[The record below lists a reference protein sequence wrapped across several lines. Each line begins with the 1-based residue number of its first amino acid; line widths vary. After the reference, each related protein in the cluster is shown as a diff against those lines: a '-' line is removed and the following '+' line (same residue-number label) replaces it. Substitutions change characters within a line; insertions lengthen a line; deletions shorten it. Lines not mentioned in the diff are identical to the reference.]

1 MFSVIPILF
10 AVAPP
15 EQPLPPVLPSEAP
28 AAASVQDA
36 DAEEKTTEW
45 TGSFEVSGMNTDGNT
60 NNLRLGLLGD
70 VERKLDEERYNFHA
84 EWIYTEDDGSISE
97 RRALVSGK
105 YSRDITEKTYWL
117 INGGASTDTEA
128 NVDLRYTAG
137 AGLGYKF
144 VNTDTWTFEGE
155 AGLNYFVEQLDGS
168 DDQDYFAGRLA
179 YKVKYVHDETWSA
192 DHGTVGFPSLEDT
205 DDVYVRMDTAVAAK
219 LGDAW
224 YAKARWIW
232 DWDNTPADDSDKSD
246 HMQLLTLGWGF

>member
-155 AGLNYFVEQLDGS
+155 AGLNYFVEQLDGCFREVVYEVERVL
-168 DDQDYFAGRLA
+168 DLVRDAGRELSERSHLLR
-179 YKVKYVHDETWSA
+179 YH
-192 DHGTVGFPSLEDT
+192 
-205 DDVYVRMDTAVAAK
+205 
-219 LGDAW
+219 
-224 YAKARWIW
+224 
-232 DWDNTPADDSDKSD
+232 
-246 HMQLLTLGWGF
+246 QLLLGHGQFG